1 MGMTP
6 GKKRPERGTTTVAA
20 TRATPDPAAKKKP
33 AATVAKVDAK
43 PAARSDKSEKSD
55 KSSDRSGKRDKAQD
69 KVADNKTGDK
79 TGGKKK

>member
-33 AATVAKVDAK
+33 ATAIAKVDAK
-43 PAARSDKSEKSD
+43 PAGKAD

-69 KVADNKTGDK
+69 KVADKTGDK